1 VSNKSIFDV
10 RTGAGFRLESTIEEG
25 GLLALGVDTSTE
37 KRSVA
42 LVRGGRL
49 LAEGGSE
56 LREGG
61 SASLLSDVERALA
74 SASLKLGDVGLFAA
88 AVGPGSF
95 TGLRSGLATVK
106 GLALVLAKPVVGV
119 PTLHAIAYGARP
131 AERVVALIPAGRGE
145 VFAQLLGVD
154 ERGRVTEHE
163 PPAHMPPA
171 LLVERVARL
180 GAGVKWAGGGAFK
193 FEELI
198 RRGAEAAGLEFA
210 AAPDA
215 APADGVWQLARAE
228 EALARS
234 VVEIALAVGGGG
246 VGTSA
251 GDLSAI
257 YVRPSDAELKEQWHA
272 QS

>member
-1 VSNKSIFDV
+1 VETF
-10 RTGAGFRLESTIEEG
+10 IEEG
-25 GLLALGVDTSTE
+25 ELLALGVDTSTE

-49 LAEGGSE
+49 LAQSVSE

-61 SASLLSDVERALA
+61 SASLLSDIERTLA
-74 SASLKLGDVGLFAA
+74 SADAKLSDVGLFAA

-119 PTLHAIAYGARP
+119 PTLHAVAYGARP
-131 AERVVALIPAGRGE
+131 AERVVSLIPAGRGE

-154 ERGRVTEHE
+154 EKGRVTEHE
-163 PPAHMPPA
+163 PPAHLPPA
-171 LLVERVARL
+171 RLLEKVARL
-180 GAGVKWAGGGAFK
+180 GPGVKWAGGGAFK

-198 RRGAEAAGLEFA
+198 RQGAASAGIEFA
-210 AAPDA
+210 DAPGTDA
-215 APADGVWQLARAE
+215 NSGVWQFAPAE
-228 EALARS
+228 KALARS
-234 VVEIALAVGGGG
+234 VVEIALSRGGERGAS
-246 VGTSA
+246 SA
-251 GDLSAI
+251 GELSAI